1 MKLQEKEKLLS
12 DFLNELNHNHGLFAS
27 NKDIDKKYLHDEI
40 KQMKEHLAIPIE
52 EREPLKID
60 YSNRMQNEALYSLP
74 LFTINFQHDNGK
86 YMLSAASYDIGY
98 DEKNKYGMT
107 DYSKPLFSRRE
118 DDLNLP
124 LADQQLAKELWS
136 NIQNERDMKEYLYSQ
151 AISLTTGLSLKT
163 THDLV
168 VKNQDLDVMAGYHTL
183 DTLSKQTLKTFI
195 KQNALSDNQD
205 LHVHFSF
212 NDSFIYENNLEDS
225 YLKPSKRTFDNDV
238 FTTKVMNCAPVN
250 IMLDIVPNALSHSI
264 ENDFLQ
270 KHKATLDSNDDL
282 KSLSDIKL
290 VLVDPATN
298 ITQPKEAND
307 DYYIAQGKILKNEY
321 NMSWKAICNHKEIVK
336 EETIDNNEKPESPKV
351 KKTSYR

>member
-1 MKLQEKEKLLS
+1 MKIQDKEKLLS
-12 DFLNELNHNHGLFAS
+12 EFLNELNHNHGLFAS
-27 NKDIDKKYLHDEI
+27 NQEIDKKYLHDEI
-40 KQMKEHLAIPIE
+40 KQMKDHLDIPIE
-52 EREPLKID
+52 EREPMKID
-60 YSNRMQNEALYSLP
+60 YSNRMQNEVLYSLP

-107 DYSKPLFSRRE
+107 DYSKPLFTRRE
-118 DDLNLP
+118 DDLKLP
-124 LADQQLAKELWS
+124 LADQQLAKELWT
-136 NIQNERDMKEYLYSQ
+136 NIQNKRDMKEYLYSQ

-168 VKNQDLDVMAGYHTL
+168 VKNHDLDVMADYHTL
-183 DTLSKQTLKTFI
+183 NTLSKQTLKTFI

-225 YLKPSKRTFDNDV
+225 YLRPSKRTFENDA

-250 IMLDIVPNALSHSI
+250 IMLDIIPNSLSHSI
-264 ENDFLQ
+264 ENNFLQ
-270 KHKATLDSNDDL
+270 KHKTTLDANENL
-282 KSLSDIKL
+282 KYLSDIKL

-298 ITQPKEAND
+298 ITHPKEASD
-307 DYYIAQGKILKNEY
+307 DYYIAQGEILKNEY
-321 NMSWKAICNHKEIVK
+321 NMSWAAICNHKNI
-336 EETIDNNEKPESPKV
+336 IEKDEQPESIKV
-351 KKTSYR
+351 KKRSFR

>member
-12 DFLNELNHNHGLFAS
+12 NFLDELNYNHGLFAS
-27 NKDIDKKYLHDEI
+27 NKEIDKKYLHDEI
-40 KQMKEHLAIPIE
+40 QQMKDHLAIPIE
-52 EREPLKID
+52 TREPLKID
-60 YSNRMQNEALYSLP
+60 YSNRMQNEALYKLP
-74 LFTINFQHDNGK
+74 LFTINWQHDNGK
-86 YMLSAASYDIGY
+86 YILSAASYNIGY

-136 NIQNERDMKEYLYSQ
+136 NIQNERDVKEYLYSQ

-168 VKNQDLDVMAGYHTL
+168 VKNHDLDVMAGYHTL

-225 YLKPSKRTFDNDV
+225 YLKPSKRIFENDA

-250 IMLDIVPNALSHSI
+250 IMLDIVPNALFHSI
-264 ENDFLQ
+264 ENEFLQ
-270 KHKATLDSNDDL
+270 KHKATLNTNEDL
-282 KSLSDIKL
+282 KSLSNIKL

-321 NMSWKAICNHKEIVK
+321 NMSWKAICNH
-336 EETIDNNEKPESPKV
+336 NNLIEKNEQPEPIKV
-351 KKTSYR
+351 KKRSFR